1 MVPWLFSKS
10 DKSAPPPPPP
20 PAPVPL
26 SQQIRQNQRQID
38 KACREL
44 DRERI
49 KMEMQEK
56 NVKTQIKKLAREG
69 QVDAARIMAKDLVR
83 TRFHITRTYQM
94 RTQLQSV
101 SMQLATMRTNEAM
114 ASAMGNV
121 VNVMAKMNRSM
132 NLPAMQ
138 QVLMQFEMEHGK
150 MEMTQEMMDDA
161 MGDVLGADNEEEQT
175 DEIIDQVMDE
185 LGLENQDKMNA
196 AATSTSTPAH
206 GVAAED
212 PGLQARLNALQK

>member
-1 MVPWLFSKS
+1 MAPWLFSKAP
-10 DKSAPPPPPP
+10 KAPPPPPP

-56 NVKTQIKKLAREG
+56 NVKTQIKKLAKG
-69 QVDAARIMAKDLVR
+69 SQLDAARIMAKDLVR
-83 TRFHITRTYQM
+83 TRHHITRTYQM

-101 SMQLATMRTNEAM
+101 SMQLSTMRTNEAM
-114 ASAMGNV
+114 SSAMGNV
-121 VNVMAKMNRSM
+121 VQVMAKMNQSM

-175 DEIIDQVMDE
+175 DEIINQVMDE
-185 LGLENQDKMNA
+185 LGLENETKMNA
-196 AATSTSTPAH
+196 VTSANANPTH

>member
-1 MVPWLFSKS
+1 M
-10 DKSAPPPPPP
+10 APPPPPP

-26 SQQIRQNQRQID
+26 KTQIRQNQRAID

-44 DRERI
+44 DRERM

-56 NVKTQIKKLAREG
+56 SVKGQIKKLAKEG

-83 TRFHITRTYQM
+83 TRHHITRTYQM

-114 ASAMGNV
+114 AGAMGNV
-121 VNVMAKMNRSM
+121 VGIMAKMNQSM

-161 MGDVLGADNEEEQT
+161 MGDVLAADDEEAQT
-175 DEIIDQVMDE
+175 DEILSQVMDE
-185 LGLENQDKMNA
+185 LGLENQTKINTVGGSSGVPAQA
-196 AATSTSTPAH
+196 AADNSA
-206 GVAAED
+206 
-212 PGLQARLNALQK
+212 LQARLDALQKP